1 MSSGVSIYELA
12 FVLEQWRFYVG
23 ARPPN
28 LAQAPKFLFG
38 SIVISLYIVASQ
50 MMRGHADDAG
60 PPNIFS

>member
-38 SIVISLYIVASQ
+38 SIVISLNIVASQ